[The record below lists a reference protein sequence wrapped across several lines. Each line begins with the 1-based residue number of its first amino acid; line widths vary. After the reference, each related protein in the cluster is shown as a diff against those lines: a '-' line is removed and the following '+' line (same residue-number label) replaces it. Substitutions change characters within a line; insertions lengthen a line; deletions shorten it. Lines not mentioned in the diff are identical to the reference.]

1 MSAALISPAMFFRH
15 SPRLYSICSWAI
27 LPFLILIFSACGNQQ
42 QAPKVSDSK
51 LKLDTRRFDRDLAA
65 IDTNHI
71 AAGLK
76 QLQQK
81 YPDFL
86 DFWLDNLMQFNINGQ
101 YSDTTTGIRRDL
113 HTFLT
118 YGDYRGLF
126 DTVARHFPNTEMI
139 DEPLRQGFAYY
150 QHYFPGRSVPKIVY
164 FISGLNSWSAVT
176 VDTSLL
182 GIGLDMFLGEHYP
195 FYRSVGIPD
204 YMLPQLRPEV
214 VPVFAFRAIYENLH
228 PFTPEGRSLLDMMI
242 QRGKEQYFLSK
253 ILPFLSEED
262 RLGFT
267 KAQLDWCQ
275 KSEAGIY
282 NFFVNGNM
290 LYETN
295 WGKILRYVQ
304 DGPTAAGMPPQSPG
318 NVGTWLGFQIV
329 RKYAERHPDQDIQAV
344 LAVKDGASMLQQ
356 SGYRPR

>member
-1 MSAALISPAMFFRH
+1 MSVALISPAMFSCSNR
-15 SPRLYSICSWAI
+15 RLRS
-27 LPFLILIFSACGNQQ
+27 LFFQVLVPFSLLMLAACGQDGS
-42 QAPKVSDSK
+42 APKVSDSK
-51 LKLDTRRFDRDLAA
+51 ISLNTRRFDRDLAA

-71 AAGLK
+71 AAGLR

-101 YSDTTTGIRRDL
+101 YADTTSGICRDL

-126 DTVARHFPNTEMI
+126 DTVARHYPNTEMI

-150 QHYFPGRSVPKIVY
+150 QHYFPGRSIPRIVY
-164 FISGLNSWSAVT
+164 FISGLNNWSAVT

-204 YMLPQLRPEV
+204 YMLPQLRPEA
-214 VPVFAFRAIYENLH
+214 VPVFAFRALYENLH
-228 PFTPEGRSLLDMMI
+228 PFTAEGRSLLDMMI

-253 ILPFLSEED
+253 VLPFLPEEL
-262 RLGFT
+262 RLGFS
-267 KAQLDWCQ
+267 KVQLDWCQ
-275 KSEAGIY
+275 KNEAGVY
-282 NFFVNGNM
+282 NFFVKGNM

-318 NVGTWLGFQIV
+318 NVGSWLGFQIV
-329 RKYAERHPDQDIQAV
+329 QKYAESHSDQDIQAI
-344 LAVKDGASMLQQ
+344 LSQKDAAALLQQ